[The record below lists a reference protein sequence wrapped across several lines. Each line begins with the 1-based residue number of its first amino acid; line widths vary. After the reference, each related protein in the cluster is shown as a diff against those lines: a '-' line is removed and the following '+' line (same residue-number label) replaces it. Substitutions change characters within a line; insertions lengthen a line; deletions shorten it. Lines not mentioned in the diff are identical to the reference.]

1 MLRKIFIIIILLLII
16 STTYIKNYTKKLDE
30 KIFEVKENINYLI
43 SIKELVQ
50 LENDYLSSPSKLLD
64 FYNIYFDN
72 ELNYT
77 LRKNI
82 EIINDINQI
91 NFEKMNKNEQWK

>member
-30 KIFEVKENINYLI
+30 KIFKEKENINYLI

-91 NFEKMNKNEQWK
+91 NFEKMNKNEQ

>member
-1 MLRKIFIIIILLLII
+1 MLIKIFIIIILLLII

-91 NFEKMNKNEQWK
+91 NFEKMNKNEQ